1 MKIFVAAASLIAL
14 SACTTP
20 NTAVGPTFHWQCD
33 GGASFTVRQTLGGDA
48 DVSAGGQTYHVH
60 GVRAASG
67 VRYKSGRVEYW
78 EHGEDA
84 MLNGAQGGPYQNC
97 KRVVQGS

>member
-1 MKIFVAAASLIAL
+1 MKKLLAIAALVAL
-14 SACTTP
+14 SACATP
-20 NTAVGPTFHWQCD
+20 DTPTGPTFHWSCD
-33 GGASFTVRQTLGGDA
+33 NNASFTVRLTLNGNA
-48 DVSAGGQTYHVH
+48 EVVAGGQTYRVH

-78 EHGEDA
+78 EHGDEA

-97 KRVVQGS
+97 KRVVLGS

>member
-1 MKIFVAAASLIAL
+1 MKKLLAAAALLAL

-20 NTAVGPTFHWQCD
+20 NTPVGPTFHWNCD
-33 GGASFTVRQTLGGDA
+33 GGLSFTARQTLNGDA
-48 DVSAGGQTYHVH
+48 EVAAGGQTYRVH

-78 EHGEDA
+78 EHGDDA
-84 MLNGAQGGPYQNC
+84 MLNGAAGGPYQNC